1 MKLIKTNRPIPP
13 PSGSMYMVTTEA
25 YVYPIIRHGKPHYT
39 LGRRC
44 GLIARIKLTNSG
56 SRSASAYAKVSK
68 LK

>member
-1 MKLIKTNRPIPP
+1 MKLIKTYRPIPP
-13 PSGSMYMVTTEA
+13 PAFSMYMVTTEA
-25 YVYPIIRHGKPHYT
+25 YVYPIIRHGKPRYT

-44 GLIARIKLTNSG
+44 GLMARIRLTNSG